1 MHAHAAC
8 EMRNDSFTSNL
19 HRGAAKG
26 EGRQIALHSAS
37 APRELERKAP
47 DYRGPRRS
55 WRSLEVRTSFGAASL
70 RLDSVTCS
78 NRFDA
83 AAVFVAAVLDVP
95 FTPNPLSITRLTS

>member
-1 MHAHAAC
+1 
-8 EMRNDSFTSNL
+8 MRIDSFTSYL

-47 DYRGPRRS
+47 DCRGPRRS

-70 RLDSVTCS
+70 RRRLPDLVKL
-78 NRFDA
+78 
-83 AAVFVAAVLDVP
+83 VKL
-95 FTPNPLSITRLTS
+95 LSKYLE